1 MKKSIGI
8 AALIALAVAGWIFSA
23 NWSDAED
30 AAMVAPAPTNA
41 AAEAAK
47 TEKLDVLVEINTF
60 VAEPRMRRIELRGR
74 TEASRWVDIRAE
86 TSARVTAIN
95 AQKGARVRDGD
106 VIAELALEDREA
118 KLAEAIALVRQRQV
132 EHEASQRL
140 SERGYRAQNKLAES
154 AALLD
159 KALAAQAQ
167 IELDIENTKIRAP
180 FDGVLELRHIEIG
193 DYVSRNMVVARV
205 VDQDPY
211 LVVGQISEIDIP
223 FMKVGD
229 TGVATLAS
237 GEQVEGRVRFIATT
251 ADPKTRTFRVEMEV
265 RNRDR
270 TLRDGLTAEI
280 KIEVD
285 QSMAHHVSSAIL
297 TLNDEGQLGVRG
309 VDANNRVVFYP
320 VKITD
325 DTGDGV
331 WVSGLPE
338 RVDVITVGQEF
349 VRAGDTVRT
358 KRAVDGA
365 NS

>member
-1 MKKSIGI
+1 MKKSLGI
-8 AALIALAVAGWIFSA
+8 ATLIAVAIAGWIYSA
-23 NWSDAED
+23 NWSDAEKT
-30 AAMVAPAPTNA
+30 AAATPAPTNA

-47 TEKLDVLVEINTF
+47 TEKLDVLVQTRTL

-86 TSARVTAIN
+86 TSARVVTIN
-95 AQKGARVRDGD
+95 TPKGSRVKDGD
-106 VIAELALEDREA
+106 IIAELAMEDREA
-118 KLAEAIALVRQRQV
+118 KLAEAIGLVRQRQV

-159 KALAAQAQ
+159 KALASQAQ

-223 FMKVGD
+223 FLKVGD

-237 GEQVEGRVRFIATT
+237 GNQVTGRVRFIATT
-251 ADPKTRTFRVEMEV
+251 ADHKTRTFRVEMEV
-265 RNRDR
+265 PNRDR
-270 TLRDGLTAEI
+270 KLRDGLTAEI
-280 KIEVD
+280 KVEVD
-285 QSMAHHVSSAIL
+285 ESMAHHVSSAIL

-320 VKITD
+320 VKIID

-331 WVSGLPE
+331 WLSGLPD

-358 KRAVDGA
+358 KPAEEGVG
-365 NS
+365 S